1 MSEVR
6 GEGAEP
12 HPARPPAGPEVA
24 LRLAVVLLVAAS
36 GAVEAVSFT
45 ALDHVF
51 AGVMTSNLA
60 LLGMAIGRGQ
70 NTGVTAALLALAG
83 FGLGAAGVAWLTRR
97 RTGVVTHW
105 PAPVMLCL
113 GGEAVLLGV
122 GAGIWAAA
130 DGAPGDTMRD
140 VLQFG
145 AAAAMGIQAAAM
157 VAAGRAAAPTT
168 YLTGTLATYIVKGVG
183 AARPDRWVPAR
194 LGALIVGAGACMALL
209 RTAPA
214 WAAVLPAVLVLCA
227 LLTACQPL
235 IRVRRAPAGQG
246 AAPAPP
252 G

>member
-1 MSEVR
+1 MSEVS
-6 GEGAEP
+6 GEGAVRQ
-12 HPARPPAGPEVA
+12 PAQPPAGPEAA

-36 GAVEAVSFT
+36 GAVETLSFI

-70 NTGVTAALLALAG
+70 TTGVTAALLALAG
-83 FGLGAAGVAWLTRR
+83 FGLGAAAVAWLTRR
-97 RTGVVTHW
+97 HTGAVTHW
-105 PAPVMLCL
+105 SAPVMFCL
-113 GGEAVLLGV
+113 GGELAVLAA
-122 GAGIWAAA
+122 GAGIWAAVG
-130 DGAPGDTMRD
+130 GAPGDTTRD

-194 LGALIVGAGACMALL
+194 LCALIVGAGVCMALL
-209 RTAPA
+209 RAAPA

-235 IRVRRAPAGQG
+235 LRMRRG
-246 AAPAPP
+246 AARAT
-252 G
+252 